1 MLKIRR
7 ANLGNL
13 IPRGTNLVH
22 RRGLKEAKYKYKEVQ
37 GSTSKYNDY
46 LVAPNDNFLYRN
58 WLNIQLYEILD
69 IFFSVT

>member
-22 RRGLKEAKYKYKEVQ
+22 RRGLNEARCKYKEVHR
-37 GSTSKYNDY
+37 STTKYNDY
-46 LVAPNDNFLYRN
+46 LVAANDNYHFRN
-58 WLNIQLYEILD
+58 WLNIQLSEILD
-69 IFFSVT
+69 ISFSVT